1 MIHIDSVGAGV
12 VGQEDEATPQI
23 SRLLRSAACAV
34 DCPAGAFYQT
44 AAIGAN
50 LGVVARLGIESAQ
63 ETMPVPAPWADCDST
78 DVLEPLIV
86 NDCQVAAPWPVP
98 ELSLSTK
105 LPVRTIILL
114 PVMTAGNDSLL
125 GIVLLA
131 DHCAHAGVSP
141 AQLYVLK
148 THAAQLGQQI
158 ERASRREVR
167 EPPLSGPVSER
178 LRLLE
183 SVVINANDAVL
194 ITQAEPIDLPGP
206 RIVYCNAAFTRTTGY
221 TEDEVLGKTPRILQS
236 EQIDREA
243 LGRLRQAL
251 RRWRPIEIELL
262 NRHKDGT
269 QFWVELSIVPVA
281 DEAGWYTHWVS
292 VQRDV
297 TERKKAE
304 GIAHQVR
311 IAQAEKIALEAKLA
325 ERQRIE
331 KSLKHAAFHDDLTQL
346 SNRAHVMGHLDGL
359 LARRTEDDA
368 LPEGFVLFMD
378 LDRFKLVNDSLGH
391 RAGDL
396 LLMEMAR
403 RLEECVRDQDMLA
416 RVGGDEFVV
425 VQSIGRDPQI
435 AVAIAQRI
443 LSRLQAPFRINGHDL
458 FVTASI
464 GIVEMALGYQTS
476 EALLRDADIAM
487 YAAKY
492 QGPGQYILFS
502 ESMRAKVVETL
513 SLQTDLRQALVD
525 NQLSIHYQPI
535 VDLATGALHSVEA
548 LARWQHPTRGLVSPA
563 VFIPIA
569 EEIGLI
575 DSIGRWIMHSS
586 CRQMAEWNLARCP
599 AAPLRVSVNVSVRE
613 LRQFDFVDRVRS
625 ILVDTGLPAHLL
637 QLEITESLFLQ
648 EPAIVCQLL
657 AQLRGLGVQI
667 ALDDFGTGYS
677 SLSYI
682 DRYEIDTIKIDRS
695 FMMRI
700 NESRRT
706 FAIVQMIIGLGRTLG
721 LEIVAEGIETE
732 EQRQVARSLDCPLAQ
747 GFLLARPMPA
757 VDIEA
762 LFEKR
767 I

>member
-1 MIHIDSVGAGV
+1 MIHIDSVRAGV
-12 VGQEDEATPQI
+12 AGQEDDDTLQV

-34 DCPAGAFYQT
+34 DCPAGALYQR
-44 AAIGAN
+44 AVIGGS
-50 LGVVARLGIESAQ
+50 LGVVAGLGVESTQ
-63 ETMPVPAPWADCDST
+63 ETMPVPAPWADCDPK
-78 DVLEPLIV
+78 DVLEPLII
-86 NDCQVAAPWPVP
+86 NDCQVTAPWPVP
-98 ELSLSTK
+98 ALSLSTK
-105 LPVRTIILL
+105 LSVRSVILL
-114 PVMTAGNDSLL
+114 PVMTADNDSLL
-125 GIVLLA
+125 GILLLA

-167 EPPLSGPVSER
+167 EPPLSGPVAER

-183 SVVINANDAVL
+183 SVVIHANDAVL

-236 EQIDREA
+236 EHIDREA
-243 LGRLRQAL
+243 LGRLRHAL
-251 RRWRPIEIELL
+251 KRWRPIEIELL

-297 TERKKAE
+297 TERKQAE

-346 SNRAHVMGHLDGL
+346 RNRAYVMGHLDGL

-368 LPEGFVLFMD
+368 VPEGFVLFMD

-435 AVAIAQRI
+435 AVAIAERI
-443 LSRLQAPFRINGHDL
+443 LTRLQAPFRINGHDL

-464 GIVEMALGYQTS
+464 GIVEMALGYKTS

-487 YAAKY
+487 YAAKS

-502 ESMRAKVVETL
+502 ESMRARVVETL

-586 CRQMAEWNLARCP
+586 CRQVAEWNLTRSP